1 MSAHGGAN
9 LGNGLI
15 GTTSQHLVTMEEV
28 KDDKELKDENAL
40 KAHLLG
46 HVGVSVFRIKVIGE
60 PMIKNLCSVI

>member
-1 MSAHGGAN
+1 
-9 LGNGLI
+9 
-15 GTTSQHLVTMEEV
+15 MEEV

-46 HVGVSVFRIKVIGE
+46 HVGVSVCRIKVIGE